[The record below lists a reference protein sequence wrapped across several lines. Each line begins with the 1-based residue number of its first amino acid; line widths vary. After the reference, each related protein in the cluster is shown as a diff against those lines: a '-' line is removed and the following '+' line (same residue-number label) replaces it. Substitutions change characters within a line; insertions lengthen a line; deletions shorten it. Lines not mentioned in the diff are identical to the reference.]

1 MDMRLNLIK
10 TILLIQAFSLGISF
24 PGHMQQLSETAW
36 TLELQQADKLS
47 VDRRGNIF
55 VSDQNGYLRQFSEQ
69 GDSLNIYAPAFS
81 APLSQ
86 LDAFWT
92 VSIFLF
98 SASQQQ
104 IEILD
109 RFLNPI
115 NRSTMAD
122 LGITGYISHASQG
135 NNHGLWLY
143 DETDL
148 RLKKIDLSSG
158 NLVQQQPLMA
168 LLPHSSLEILQ
179 IQERK
184 NLLFLQIA
192 TEGIYLFDNQANF
205 IKKIPIPGEV
215 PAFIDQ
221 EFIYYLEG
229 DYLLKTNFLSDVST
243 QLRLPDLP
251 EIKALA
257 LTTNKVI
264 LLDTHILRT
273 FNRPEAF

>member
-1 MDMRLNLIK
+1 
-10 TILLIQAFSLGISF
+10 
-24 PGHMQQLSETAW
+24 MQQLSETAW
-36 TLELQQADKLS
+36 TLELEQADKLS

-264 LLDTHILRT
+264 LLDTHILRA

>member
-1 MDMRLNLIK
+1 MRLNLIK

-24 PGHMQQLSETAW
+24 PGHVQQLSETAW

-205 IKKIPIPGEV
+205 IKKIHIPGEV

-264 LLDTHILRT
+264 LLDTHILRA

>member
-1 MDMRLNLIK
+1 MDMLLNLIK
-10 TILLIQAFSLGISF
+10 SVLLIQAFSLGISF
-24 PGHMQQLSETAW
+24 PGHMQELSETAW
-36 TLELQQADKLS
+36 MVELQQADKLS
-47 VDRRGNIF
+47 VDRRGNVF

-69 GDSLNIYAPAFS
+69 GDSVNIYAPAFS
-81 APLSQ
+81 AALSQ

-104 IEILD
+104 FEILD

-192 TEGIYLFDNQANF
+192 KEGIYLFDNQANF
-205 IKKIPIPGEV
+205 IKKIVLPGDV

-221 EFIYYLEG
+221 EYIYYLEG
-229 DYLLKTNFLSDVST
+229 GYLHKTNFLSEVST
-243 QLRLPDLP
+243 RLLLPDVP

-257 LTTNKVI
+257 LTNSKVI
-264 LLDTHILRT
+264 LMDAHILRA